1 LRNIINHY
9 KALSMKFGSKA
20 MAKKLLLLM
29 SAFAISSCGGG
40 ASNVTNSS
48 TANSN
53 TAIVFNGTAGDFDKT
68 IAVGTASRRYLLHV
82 PASYRSGSPIP
93 AVLLFHGGQG
103 SATTIANI
111 TGKDTFSAF
120 ADRAGFI
127 AIYPNSV
134 SGTWDDG
141 RDTVPVATN
150 DVAFVDALLDEVAK
164 DYNVDTKRVYAT
176 GISNGGMMTHRL
188 ACDLTKRFAAVAT
201 VAANMPVSLS
211 TKCSPTRAMPIA
223 LLSGDADP
231 LMPYAGGSIS
241 GGISGNVLSVAD
253 TVKFWLNKNSLVTTA
268 KTSLLADADT
278 TDGTTTTL
286 FEYGVAASSND
297 IALYSIKGG
306 GHTWPSGTQYFTE
319 SLIGKVARDFSGN
332 DAIWNFLSK
341 HSLP

>member
-1 LRNIINHY
+1 MRL
-9 KALSMKFGSKA
+9 LSHVLIG
-20 MAKKLLLLM
+20 KLAAVIASTLLT
-29 SAFAISSCGGG
+29 ACGGG
-40 ASNVTNSS
+40 TSSVSTTGTTGSNIP
-48 TANSN
+48 A
-53 TAIVFNGTAGDFDKT
+53 VFQGTPGDFDKT
-68 IAVGTASRRYLLHV
+68 ITVGTGSRRYLVHV
-82 PASYRSGSPIP
+82 PASYRSGTPMP
-93 AVLLFHGGQG
+93 AVVLFHGGQG

-111 TGKDTFSAF
+111 TGKDTFSVF

-164 DYNVDTKRVYAT
+164 DYNVDNKRVYAT

-188 ACDLTKRFAAVAT
+188 ACDLTRRFAAVAT

-223 LLSGDADP
+223 MLSGDADP
-231 LMPYAGGSIS
+231 LMPYAGGSIPS
-241 GGISGNVLSVAD
+241 GISGNVLSVAD
-253 TVKFWLNKNSLVTTA
+253 TVKFWLNKNGLVATA
-268 KTSLLADADT
+268 KTTSLTDADA

-286 FEYGVAASSND
+286 LEYGAAGSSND

-306 GHTWPSGTQYFTE
+306 GHTWPGGTQYFTE
-319 SLIGKVARDFSGN
+319 SIIGKVARDFSGN
-332 DAIWNFLSK
+332 DAIWNFFIK

>member
-1 LRNIINHY
+1 MRLLNPVLIGNLL
-9 KALSMKFGSKA
+9 AV
-20 MAKKLLLLM
+20 MASTSLT
-29 SAFAISSCGGG
+29 ACGG
-40 ASNVTNSS
+40 ASTS
-48 TANSN
+48 TAL
-53 TAIVFNGTAGDFDKT
+53 IGTPGDFDKT
-68 IAVGTASRRYLLHV
+68 ITVGTASRRYLLHV
-82 PASYRSGSPIP
+82 PASYRSGTAMP
-93 AVLLFHGGQG
+93 VVVLFHGGQG

-111 TGKDTFSAF
+111 TGKDTFSIF

-141 RDTVPVATN
+141 RDTVTVATN

-164 DYNVDTKRVYAT
+164 DYHVDTKRVYAT

-211 TKCSPTRAMPIA
+211 TKCSPSRAMPIA
-223 LLSGDADP
+223 MLSGDSDP
-231 LMPYAGGSIS
+231 LMPYAGGSIPS
-241 GGISGNVLSVAD
+241 GISGNVLSVVD
-253 TVKFWLNKNSLVTTA
+253 TVKFWSNKNGLVATA
-268 KTSLLADADT
+268 KTSSLTDADT
-278 TDGTTTTL
+278 TDGTTTML
-286 FEYGVAASSND
+286 LEYGAAGSSND
-297 IALYSIKGG
+297 IALYSIRGG

-319 SLIGKVARDFSGN
+319 LLIGKVTRDFSGN

>member
-1 LRNIINHY
+1 MRL
-9 KALSMKFGSKA
+9 LSHVLIG
-20 MAKKLLLLM
+20 KLVAVIASTLLT
-29 SAFAISSCGGG
+29 ACGGG
-40 ASNVTNSS
+40 TSSVSTTGTTGSNIP
-48 TANSN
+48 A
-53 TAIVFNGTAGDFDKT
+53 VFQGAPGDFDKT

-82 PASYRSGSPIP
+82 PASYRSGTAMP
-93 AVLLFHGGQG
+93 AVVLFHGGQG

-111 TGKDTFSAF
+111 TGKDTFSVF

-141 RDTVPVATN
+141 RDTVTVATN

-164 DYNVDTKRVYAT
+164 DYNIDAKRVYAT

-188 ACDLTKRFAAVAT
+188 ACDLPKRFAAVAT

-223 LLSGDADP
+223 MLSGDADP

-253 TVKFWLNKNSLVTTA
+253 TVKFWLNKNGLVANA
-268 KTSLLADADT
+268 KTSSLADADT

-286 FEYGVAASSND
+286 FEYGTAGSSND
-297 IALYSIKGG
+297 VALYSIKSG
-306 GHTWPSGTQYFTE
+306 GHTWPSGTQYLAE
-319 SLIGKVARDFSGN
+319 SIIGKVARDFSGN
-332 DAIWNFLSK
+332 DAIWNFFMK

>member
-1 LRNIINHY
+1 VKTKVISNTLFKN
-9 KALSMKFGSKA
+9 
-20 MAKKLLLLM
+20 M
-29 SAFAISSCGGG
+29 SACIITLAVSACGAGSG
-40 ASNVTNSS
+40 SASNTTSPTPS
-48 TANSN
+48 TP
-53 TAIVFNGTAGDFDKT
+53 IVYKGTAGDFDKT
-68 IAVGTASRRYLLHV
+68 ITIGTASRRYLLHV
-82 PASYRSGSPIP
+82 PASYQSTTVMP

-103 SATTIANI
+103 SATTIASI

-120 ADRAGFI
+120 ADRSGFI

-134 SGTWDDG
+134 NGTWDDG

-164 DYNVDTKRVYAT
+164 DYNIDTKRIYAS

-253 TVKFWLNKNSLVTTA
+253 TVKFWLNKNSLVATA
-268 KTSLLADADT
+268 KASLLADADT
-278 TDGTTTTL
+278 TDGTATTL

-319 SLIGKVARDFSGN
+319 LLIGKVARDFSGN

>member
-1 LRNIINHY
+1 LIKNSTLARL
-9 KALSMKFGSKA
+9 ALA
-20 MAKKLLLLM
+20 TLTLLV
-29 SAFAISSCGGG
+29 ACCGGG
-40 ASNVTNSS
+40 SSASNTNNPG
-48 TANSN
+48 TG
-53 TAIVFNGTAGDFDKT
+53 TPIVYLGTPGDFDKSLT
-68 IAVGTASRRYLLHV
+68 VASASRRYLMHV
-82 PASYRSGSPIP
+82 PTTYRSSTPMP
-93 AVLLFHGGQG
+93 VVLLFHGGQG

-111 TGKDTFSAF
+111 TGKDNFSVF

-164 DYNVDTKRVYAT
+164 DYNIDTKRVYAT

-211 TKCSPTRAMPIA
+211 AKCSPTRAIPIA
-223 LLSGDADP
+223 MISGDADP
-231 LMPYAGGSIS
+231 LMPFAGGSIT
-241 GGISGNVLSVAD
+241 GGISGNVLSVPD

-278 TDGTTTTL
+278 ADGTTTTL
-286 FEYGVAASSND
+286 LEYGMAGSNND
-297 IALYSIKGG
+297 IALYSIKNG

-319 SLIGKVARDFSGN
+319 FVIGKVARDFSGN
-332 DAIWNFLSK
+332 DAIWNFFTK
-341 HSLP
+341 YSLP

>member
-1 LRNIINHY
+1 MNLRFIRNTLAEKLSACIIT
-9 KALSMKFGSKA
+9 L
-20 MAKKLLLLM
+20 
-29 SAFAISSCGGG
+29 AIAACGGG
-40 ASNVTNSS
+40 ASSV
-48 TANSN
+48 SN
-53 TAIVFNGTAGDFDKT
+53 TSTSGSNIPVVSQGVPGDFDKT
-68 IAVGTASRRYLLHV
+68 ITVGTASRRYLLHV
-82 PASYRSGSPIP
+82 PASYKSGTAMP
-93 AVLLFHGGQG
+93 VVVLFHGGQG

-111 TGKDTFSAF
+111 TGKDTFSVF

-141 RDTVPVATN
+141 RDTVTVSTN

-188 ACDLTKRFAAVAT
+188 ACDLTKRFAAIAT

-223 LLSGDADP
+223 MLSGDADP

-241 GGISGNVLSVAD
+241 GGISGNVLSVND
-253 TVKFWLNKNSLVTTA
+253 TVKFWLTKNSLVATA
-268 KTSLLADADT
+268 KTSSLVDADT

-286 FEYGVAASSND
+286 FEYGTSGSSND
-297 IALYSIKGG
+297 VALYSIKGG

-319 SLIGKVARDFSGN
+319 LLIGKVARDFSGN
-332 DAIWNFLSK
+332 DAIWNFFIK

>member
-1 LRNIINHY
+1 MRL
-9 KALSMKFGSKA
+9 LSHVLIG
-20 MAKKLLLLM
+20 KLAAVIASTLLT
-29 SAFAISSCGGG
+29 ACGGG
-40 ASNVTNSS
+40 TSSVS
-48 TANSN
+48 TAGTTGSN
-53 TAIVFNGTAGDFDKT
+53 ISAVFQGAPGDFDKT
-68 IAVGTASRRYLLHV
+68 ITVGTASRRYLLHV
-82 PASYRSGSPIP
+82 PASYRSGTAMP
-93 AVLLFHGGQG
+93 AVVLFHGGQG

-164 DYNVDTKRVYAT
+164 DHNIDTKRVYAT

-211 TKCSPTRAMPIA
+211 TKCSPARAMPIA

-278 TDGTTTTL
+278 TDATTTTL